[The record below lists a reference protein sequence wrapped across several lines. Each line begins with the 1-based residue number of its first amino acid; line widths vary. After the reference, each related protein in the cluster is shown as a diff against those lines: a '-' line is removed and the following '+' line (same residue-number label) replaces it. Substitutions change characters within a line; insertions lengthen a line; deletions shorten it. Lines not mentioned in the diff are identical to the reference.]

1 MQLIK
6 VIKIREDYYLE
17 GLLDYGFKYNNKSKC
32 YEKSGLVVDEK
43 SREVYSNDKC
53 TSETLSTI
61 LEMEKYSIAC
71 IEEIYAEKGDTQT
84 KNDEV
89 NILSQNSKTPP
100 KKAKTSVKIENTD
113 KLFE

>member
-1 MQLIK
+1 MKLIK
-6 VIKIREDYYLE
+6 VIKIREDYILE
-17 GLLDYGFKYNNKSKC
+17 GLIDYGFKYNNKLKR

-43 SREVYSNDKC
+43 SREVYCDDKC
-53 TSETLSTI
+53 SSETLSTI

-84 KNDEV
+84 KNEDV
-89 NILSQNSKTPP
+89 NILSQKSKTTA
-100 KKAKTSVKIENTD
+100 KKAKTSVKIENID